1 MLNYYFEACRSVM
14 KGNFPHMKIL
24 YYADLFCG
32 DGEIV
37 DKKTTEKSDSPF
49 LTNLMGIGV
58 KQESLDIRF
67 LLNDIDKDA
76 IIKLRQKI
84 NLLGTSNKVIS
95 FESKDAN
102 EYIATVLTKIPRINW
117 SIFFLDPYKY
127 GHLKWSTIVKIS
139 EHAYS
144 NTRKPEMI
152 INLPIYSLLMGNK
165 AKDYNGIDEF
175 FGNHNWADRI
185 KKYEEN
191 NSSSRP
197 QVDAFLD
204 EFCDALK
211 RFGYLVEYQEVTS
224 IETNAP
230 VYYMVFAVSND
241 NAHAI
246 VKRMMQGITKA
257 KEKWIAE
264 TQAKITKVDGVGLS
278 GRTLSGW
285 VPATKRKLTDWMD

>member
-1 MLNYYFEACRSVM
+1 MSKRKFSVIELFAGAGGLALGFEEGGFETKLLVENWKYACKTLKTNRHDWEVLCE
-14 KGNFPHMKIL
+14 GVEN
-24 YYADLFCG
+24 
-32 DGEIV
+32 V
-37 DKKTTEKSDSPF
+37 D
-49 LTNLMGIGV
+49 
-58 KQESLDIRF
+58 
-67 LLNDIDKDA
+67 
-76 IIKLRQKI
+76 
-84 NLLGTSNKVIS
+84 
-95 FESKDAN
+95 
-102 EYIATVLTKIPRINW
+102 W
-117 SIFFLDPYKY
+117 SGY
-127 GHLKWSTIVKIS
+127 
-139 EHAYS
+139 
-144 NTRKPEMI
+144 
-152 INLPIYSLLMGNK
+152 K

-185 KKYEEN
+185 KKYEEDK
-191 NSSSRP
+191 SSSRP